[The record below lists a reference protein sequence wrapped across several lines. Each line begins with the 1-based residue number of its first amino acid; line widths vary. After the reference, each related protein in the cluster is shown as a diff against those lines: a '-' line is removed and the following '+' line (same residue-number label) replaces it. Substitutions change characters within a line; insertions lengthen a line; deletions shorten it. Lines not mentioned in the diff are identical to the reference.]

1 MRFKQMQRFI
11 QAKKY
16 FGVMGTLRWDYL
28 SMDLHFSYKVTFQVD
43 YSKMLDICSTISSPG
58 SILWFNSPLFVN
70 TGSGTVSSVWLSILD
85 CLSQSIEEH

>member
-1 MRFKQMQRFI
+1 
-11 QAKKY
+11 
-16 FGVMGTLRWDYL
+16 MGTLRWDYL